1 MAAFLLNAPVVFATK
16 LPTACNVF
24 DKKQIE
30 KSGPCGHQAIFS
42 KCQSLEDGVVLV
54 SGAEFGNG
62 NFIISRN
69 NHHSLLFAHVIIPH
83 SEPLRC

>member
-1 MAAFLLNAPVVFATK
+1 
-16 LPTACNVF
+16 
-24 DKKQIE
+24 
-30 KSGPCGHQAIFS
+30 
-42 KCQSLEDGVVLV
+42 VVLV